1 MAIIN
6 SIVMGKARGS
16 IGNATLA
23 IVGGDTIA
31 RQKISKGTGGG
42 VVRSFRQMARRVQWG
57 NLVNIWQL
65 FNGNDRP
72 SFQTRNARVSD
83 FNAFVQ
89 ANLASGIGDGGVA
102 VFLNK
107 AEARQGAAVAAPYK
121 VTEGDM
127 PSIDNAVS
135 GTNGEIS
142 TDISLGSLTISE
154 STTLAQFSRAIID
167 NNAGR
172 FANGDQITVFVAT
185 QESNSVTGL
194 PYVSMKTAKIK
205 LNVSDNETLLEEFD
219 PDGLYFAVTPGTD
232 KLGMSAAVNGA
243 VVYIHSRK
251 EQGVV
256 RVSSQRFIAT
266 NTLLVNYESNAKRDN
281 AIISYGGKLTGYYLD
296 PDTAAIQTV

>member
-23 IVGGDTIA
+23 IVGGDTVA

-42 VVRSFRQMARRVQWG
+42 VVRSFAQMNQRVQWG

-72 SFQTRNARVSD
+72 SFQTRPARVSD
-83 FNAFVQ
+83 FNAFMQ
-89 ANLASGIGDGGVA
+89 ANLSSGVGGSGVR
-102 VFLNK
+102 VYLTK
-107 AEARQGAAVAAPYK
+107 EESRQGAAIAAPYK

-127 PSIDNAVS
+127 PTIDNAAS
-135 GTNGEIS
+135 GTNGEICS
-142 TDISLGSLTISE
+142 DIILGDLTIGE
-154 STTLAQFSRAIID
+154 STTLAMFSRAVIN

-172 FANGDQITVFVAT
+172 FINGDQITVFVAIQYT
-185 QESNSVTGL
+185 NSVTGL
-194 PYVSMKTAKIK
+194 PYVSMTAAKIK
-205 LNVSDNETLLEEFD
+205 LDVSDNETLLSEFD
-219 PDGLYFAVTPGTD
+219 PDGLYFAKTPGTD
-232 KLGMSAAVNGA
+232 KLGMSAAINGA

-256 RVSSQRFIAT
+256 RVSSQRFIVT
-266 NTLLVNYESNAKRDN
+266 NTLLVNYESAAKRN
-281 AIISYGGKLTGYYLD
+281 EAIISYGGKLTGFYLD
-296 PDTAAIQTV
+296 PSSVTIN